1 MRLENCEGACVRA
14 KYGALC
20 CVGTVNKDKIERRDT
35 IQNMDGKRGTK
46 QQYNASLVLLNRES
60 DCDY

>member
-1 MRLENCEGACVRA
+1 MWTGSGGQCSA

-20 CVGTVNKDKIERRDT
+20 WNRTVNEDKIDRRDT
-35 IQNMDGKRGTK
+35 IQNMDRKREPSRTH
-46 QQYNASLVLLNRES
+46 NASHVLLNREF

>member
-1 MRLENCEGACVRA
+1 MWTGSGGQCSA

-20 CVGTVNKDKIERRDT
+20 WNRTVNEDKIDRRDT